1 MPFLQCFDLI
11 YSFCF
16 VLFRKSKLKH
26 LECIVWTRVSLSNM
40 ELLWPQCFSACS
52 PGMDYNPR
60 MDFPSDSTSWS
71 IRYSQLYMSPVTQPQ
86 IFSNWGYLELQHYVE
101 MWYDGQVTQKD
112 PVSTY
117 LAEHSCLHMQK
128 VPFLHKKP
136 WDDTVPCL
144 KAIQRRNKWCKL
156 IWSDFKPADW
166 GCLVHNLWKSW
177 KYICQFLWAFW
188 QPLQA
193 ITTYNHPGLLLLLLF
208 LPDVDRQQL
217 FSLPIPIFSLP
228 VPIILWFCWPNPGVS
243 APAGGLD

>member
-112 PVSTY
+112 PVQKCFYISGRTFLLTY
-117 LAEHSCLHMQK
+117 AEGSFSAQETLRWYSPMLKGYTAQK
-128 VPFLHKKP
+128 
-136 WDDTVPCL
+136 
-144 KAIQRRNKWCKL
+144 
-156 IWSDFKPADW
+156 
-166 GCLVHNLWKSW
+166 
-177 KYICQFLWAFW
+177 
-188 QPLQA
+188 
-193 ITTYNHPGLLLLLLF
+193 
-208 LPDVDRQQL
+208 
-217 FSLPIPIFSLP
+217 
-228 VPIILWFCWPNPGVS
+228 
-243 APAGGLD
+243 